1 MHIKSFKTKIAII
14 VVLLMMSPIIIAG
27 GYLGIEEL
35 NQNKNFV
42 NSQQKYEEELI
53 STQTTNTLDKVT
65 KIANM
70 LAASS
75 EVKSMNFDT
84 IDPYV
89 ENMVKNNSIL
99 SYTAVMGTD
108 GFQVYNSEG
117 KNKLGNRANRDY
129 FKAAM
134 KGQSG
139 FSNVLI
145 SDSTKKPIVVAY
157 APIKQNGKIIG
168 VLSINVSLDSFSD
181 IVVKTLNGLEG
192 QAYIVDRQGKVI
204 AHKNKAIV
212 AKLSDFSKLKPVKMA
227 LEKQSGT
234 IEYND
239 NGNDVIA
246 TFAPVKGINW
256 SIVVETNKSVAYKTV
271 NNLIVVLIVLAV
283 ACLIIALI
291 ASFLMADYITKPLKY
306 ILKKTKLAAEGDLEN
321 SSLKGTII
329 NREDE
334 FGQIGNGFNNMIES
348 ISNLVKQIKTSNNV
362 IVESSNSLAN
372 ITSEVANATN
382 EVAKAIEEVSKGSE
396 DQANET
402 TEGASKINE
411 LSEKIDVVSTTTSEM
426 KEISFKA
433 DSITMQGLNSVKSL
447 MEKNT
452 ENNDA
457 ASKVSS
463 SINNLNDS
471 SKKVSTIIDQIEEI
485 TEQTNLLALN
495 AAIEAARA
503 GEAGKGFAVVADEVR
518 GLSEQSS
525 LAAQNISTII
535 GQMQSQT
542 QEAVDSMAISEKIV
556 IEQNKSVEETRA
568 IFNEI
573 SSTIK
578 SLIEKMNDIGNHSS
592 QMMKK
597 KDEIVTIMGNI
608 AAASEEFSASTEEV
622 SASTEEQLSST
633 EMMKEHAND
642 LEKLAEDL
650 KTAVNKFKVK

>member
-1 MHIKSFKTKIAII
+1 MHVKSFKTKIAII
-14 VVLLMMSPIIIAG
+14 VVFLMMSPIIIAG
-27 GYLGIEEL
+27 GYLGIQEF
-35 NQNKNFV
+35 NQNEDFV
-42 NSQQKYEEELI
+42 SSQQNYEKRLI

-65 KIANM
+65 KITSM
-70 LAASS
+70 LAASG

-89 ENMVKNNSIL
+89 KDMLKDNSIL
-99 SYTAVMGTD
+99 SDAAVMGTN
-108 GFQVYNSEG
+108 GAQVYTSAG
-117 KNKLGNRANRDY
+117 KDKLGSRADRDY

-134 KGQSG
+134 QGQSG

-145 SDSTKKPIVVAY
+145 SKSTNKPIVVAY
-157 APIKQNGKIIG
+157 APIKQNGSITG
-168 VLSINVSLDSFSD
+168 VISINVSLDSFSD
-181 IVVKTLNGLEG
+181 IIAGTLNGPG
-192 QAYIVDRQGKVI
+192 RQAYIVDSRGKVI
-204 AHKNKAIV
+204 AHKDKAIV

-234 IEYND
+234 TEYTN
-239 NGNDVIA
+239 NGEDVIA

-256 SIVVETNKSVAYKTV
+256 SIVVETNKSVAYKVV
-271 NNLIVVLIVLAV
+271 NVLVVLAV

-321 SSLKGTII
+321 SSLEGNII

-372 ITSEVANATN
+372 ITSEVANSTN

-411 LSEKIDVVSTTTSEM
+411 LSEKIDVVSSTTSEM

-568 IFNEI
+568 IFNKI

-592 QMMKK
+592 EMMKK

-650 KTAVNKFKVK
+650 KTAVNKFKVQ